1 MTTARFRVRGDVQ
14 GVGFRAFAA
23 RVARAAG
30 VSGGVRNERDG
41 SVTAVASGDE
51 AAVASFAGSLAEGPR
66 YGRVDAIE
74 REELS
79 APPAKERFDL
89 EF

>member
-23 RVARAAG
+23 RAARAAG
-30 VSGGVRNERDG
+30 VNGGVRNERDG
-41 SVTAVASGDE
+41 SVTAVATGHE
-51 AAVASFAGSLAEGPR
+51 AALASFAAALAEGPR
-66 YGRVDAIE
+66 YGRVDAVE
-74 REELS
+74 REEL
-79 APPAKERFDL
+79 PASPTNERFDL